1 MVRLVALFAVL
12 FGVAFAYA
20 DPLQW
25 NYSNDGRSATLAG
38 SATVQGTVTSQ
49 DTHIKGNL
57 TVDGSANLPPAS
69 ISCATLP
76 PLTGD
81 VTTSACAATLSN
93 SVVTFAKLA
102 NMTGNSLIGN
112 NQAGSAVPRA
122 ITIAPCTAALTYTA
136 GANIG
141 CNAPGQFPGTATN
154 DNAASGSVGEYLSQ
168 TRPQGSALA
177 LTASTVIDLVDQSLT
192 AGDWDC
198 SGTVSITGSG
208 TLNGFTIYINT
219 TVATVPLPGAGNVS
233 VLQGMS
239 VATATTMPVGPT
251 RVSISTPT
259 TIRLLGLATYSAGG
273 PASGY
278 GFLGCRRAR

>member
-1 MVRLVALFAVL
+1 MVRFVALFAVL

-25 NYSNDGRSATLAG
+25 NYSSDGRSATLAG

-141 CNAPGQFPGTATN
+141 CNPPGQFPGTATS
-154 DNAASGSVGEYLSQ
+154 DNASSGNIGEYIQISRSQ
-168 TRPQGSALA
+168 GTAFA
-177 LTASTVIDLVDQSLT
+177 LTSSTVIDIASMPLT

-198 SGTVSITGSG
+198 SGTLSITGTG
-208 TLNGFTIYINT
+208 TINSLTTYINT

-239 VATATTMPVGPT
+239 VATATTLPVGPT
-251 RVSISTPT
+251 RVSVSSTT
-259 TIRLLGLATYSAGG
+259 TIHLLGLATYSAGG